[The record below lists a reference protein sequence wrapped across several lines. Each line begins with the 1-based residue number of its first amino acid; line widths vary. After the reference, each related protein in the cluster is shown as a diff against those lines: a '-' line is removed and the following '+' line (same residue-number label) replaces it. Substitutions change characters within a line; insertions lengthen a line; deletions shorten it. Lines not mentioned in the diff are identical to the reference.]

1 MIEDETDVEAGAG
14 GDFAGAAEA
23 VEPISLQCEMELFRH
38 NVIAT
43 DIGSRRRKKA
53 NLSILFII
61 GDSPGPCQPHRRSNH
76 GKG

>member
-1 MIEDETDVEAGAG
+1 MVEDEADVEAGAG

-43 DIGSRRRKKA
+43 DIGVQRKET
-53 NLSILFII
+53 LPVVI
-61 GDSPGPCQPHRRSNH
+61 
-76 GKG
+76 